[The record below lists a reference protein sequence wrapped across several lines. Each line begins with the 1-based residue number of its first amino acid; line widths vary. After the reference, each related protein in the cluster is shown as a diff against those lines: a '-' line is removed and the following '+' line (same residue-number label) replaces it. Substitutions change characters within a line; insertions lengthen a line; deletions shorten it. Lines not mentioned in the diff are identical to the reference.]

1 MVSGYVLVHE
11 AGDAFTIKQLR
22 RRAYRLMELLG
33 LRRVRLYDARSS
45 CFTFLADNGVPGH
58 ILARWA
64 GHTNVKRTKRWYVK
78 PDVEDLRGAA
88 TTWDGLQGGRGGG
101 ASVNHAVCEPSGFR
115 DAPVL
120 ILGASTLLVTR
131 ACVLNEDVKLGSL
144 PPLVR

>member
-1 MVSGYVLVHE
+1 MDGPDDSRPLVHE

-45 CFTFLADNGVPGH
+45 CFTFLADDGVPGH

-64 GHTNVKRTKRWYVK
+64 GR
-78 PDVEDLRGAA
+78 
-88 TTWDGLQGGRGGG
+88 

-131 ACVLNEDVKLGSL
+131 T
-144 PPLVR
+144 